1 MTCPNTQS
9 FTGWPVQLH
18 TKGGYPTAKGERN
31 GKWDKKNT
39 NALTEKELDK
49 LKKTSS
55 KVMMTFLQQGGTM
68 ATYWLVGRK
77 EEERD
82 V

>member
-1 MTCPNTQS
+1 M
-9 FTGWPVQLH
+9 
-18 TKGGYPTAKGERN
+18 EN
-31 GKWDKKNT
+31 GTTKNT

-49 LKKTSS
+49 LKKNSS
-55 KVMMTFLQQGGTM
+55 KLLMTFPQQGGTM